1 MNLSELIAPT
11 TAIAKSA
18 GEAILEIYKSS
29 FSVTEK
35 KDSSPLTE
43 ADLRSHKIIIDG
55 LKSIKPELPII
66 SEEMP
71 LQSYKE
77 RKQWTQYWLIDPLD
91 GTKEFVKRNGEFTVN
106 IALIK
111 NHKPVLGI
119 VHVPINSLTYIGCEG
134 VGSKIDDPIN
144 GERTI
149 KVKRNPGNSIRIVGS
164 RSHRENTLET
174 FLTKIKNYELQPIGS
189 SLKFCIVAEGNADLY
204 PRFGPTSEWDTAAA
218 QAVVEQAGGL
228 VLTTD
233 GTQLQYNTKQDILNP
248 HFFVIGSHKLQD
260 LFIEK

>member
-11 TAIAKSA
+11 TAIAISA
-18 GEAILEIYKSS
+18 GEAILEIYESN
-29 FSVTEK
+29 FSIREK

-43 ADLRSHKIIIDG
+43 ADLRSHKIIING

-66 SEEMP
+66 SEETP
-71 LQSYKE
+71 LQSFKE
-77 RKQWTQYWLIDPLD
+77 RKQWTHYWLIDPLD

-134 VGSKIDDPIN
+134 VGSKIYDPIN
-144 GERTI
+144 GERMI
-149 KVKRNPGNSIRIVGS
+149 NVKRNPGKPIRIVGS
-164 RSHRENTLET
+164 RSHRGNTLEA
-174 FLTKIKNYELQPIGS
+174 FLQKVKNYELQSIGS
-189 SLKFCIVAEGNADLY
+189 SLKFCIVAEGNADIY

-218 QAVVEQAGGL
+218 QAVIEQAGGL

-233 GTQLQYNTKQDILNP
+233 GEQLQYNTKQDILNP
-248 HFFVIGSHKLQD
+248 HFFAIGSHKLQN
-260 LFIEK
+260 LFLEK